1 MTSAVHASANHD
13 QTNLIH
19 VLRQGA
25 LLGVVQA
32 ALVLA
37 FSVVSRFLEGA
48 PELAIRAVI
57 VVAGIA
63 ATTILP
69 GLWTRARTIEGI
81 AGAAGIGLWATV
93 VFTLVDALGLQW
105 IGTYTNRWLEIG
117 GGSNWWYLPVWW
129 MAGTYLAW
137 LGAYALANTAAR
149 SGEPA
154 PRNVLVTSLV
164 LAVIIGVVS
173 AFAGFPG
180 AQLGLGTM
188 AVAYLPALALTVV
201 VTLMGARR

>member
-37 FSVVSRFLEGA
+37 FSVVSRFLDGA
-48 PELAIRAVI
+48 PEFAIRAAI
-57 VVAGIA
+57 VVAGLA
-63 ATTILP
+63 ATSILP
-69 GLWTRARTIEGI
+69 GVWTRARTIEGI
-81 AGAAGIGLWATV
+81 AGAAGIGLWSTV

-129 MAGTYLAW
+129 MAGTCLAW
-137 LGAYALANTAAR
+137 LGAFAQANTAAG

-154 PRNVLVTSLV
+154 PVRVLVMTLV
-164 LAVIIGVVS
+164 LAVGIGAGA

-180 AQLGLGTM
+180 AHLGLGTM

>member
-1 MTSAVHASANHD
+1 MTSAVNASANHD

-25 LLGVVQA
+25 LLGFVQA

-37 FSVVSRFLEGA
+37 FSVVSRFLDGA

-57 VVAGIA
+57 VVTGIA

-81 AGAAGIGLWATV
+81 AGAAGIGLWSTV

-105 IGTYTNRWLEIG
+105 LGTYTNRWHEIG

-129 MAGTYLAW
+129 MAGTCLAW
-137 LGAYALANTAAR
+137 LGAFAQANTAAR

-154 PRNVLVTSLV
+154 PLSVLVMSLV
-164 LAVIIGVVS
+164 LAVIIGVAA

-180 AQLGLGTM
+180 AHLGLGTM